1 MIKNLPAMQETRVL
15 SLGQEDPLEKEMVK
29 PTPVALP
36 SKFHGQRSWQ
46 ATVGSQRVG
55 HDWVIFTKRGEG
67 YKTLFWQHSCTRC
80 RRLHH
85 TPASF
90 PHLSPL
96 TCHKSP
102 YLQLYR
108 SSYSSLKWCA
118 KEWFWALPQVLP
130 FVWDAPSS
138 FFIYLSTYSKT
149 QLKGHPLQV
158 AFPHLVPAWFTCFS
172 CTAKHIP
179 LQSTYPA
186 GSSLLIHLTVSP
198 TKLLEGRRHVLSHFV
213 LLKNRKCLTHQ
224 GRKLGQMG
232 RNQRVV

>member
-1 MIKNLPAMQETRVL
+1 MLKNLPATQETGVW
-15 SLGQEDPLEKEMVK
+15 SLGQKDPWRRKWQ
-29 PTPVALP
+29 PTPVFLP

-55 HDWVIFTKRGEG
+55 HDEWLSLRGV
-67 YKTLFWQHSCTRC
+67 KAIKHSSDNTAARDVGGCILLLSPFLT
-80 RRLHH
+80 
-85 TPASF
+85 S
-90 PHLSPL
+90 SPL

-108 SSYSSLKWCA
+108 SSHSSLKWCA
-118 KEWFWALPQVLP
+118 KEWFWAFPQVLP

-138 FFIYLSTYSKT
+138 FFIYVSTYSKT
-149 QLKGHPLQV
+149 QLKGHLLQA
-158 AFPHLVPAWFTCFS
+158 AFPHLVPAWFRRFS

-186 GSSLLIHLTVSP
+186 GSSLLVYLTVSP
-198 TKLLEGRRHVLSHFV
+198 TKLLEGRRHILFHFV
-213 LLKNRKCLTHQ
+213 LLKNRKCLIHQ
-224 GRKLGQMG
+224 GRKLGQMD